1 MVGGWVGYTTFLKYQ
16 WFNLLEFGDIGIQI
30 CQLFIWTQKP
40 RELTVKILA
49 LQERADTEWKF
60 ARSKLWISYFEDGG
74 TVPPPF
80 NIIPTPKTVYYLAKW
95 VYIQFCGGST
105 KMKKEH
111 LKTVRARNLFRN
123 RYKISHST
131 NNIYLSVYVVL
142 WVNLHEFVY
151 CQDTF
156 CFLTYV
162 FCSKHLQ
169 WNCKFCKIAFC
180 SNI

>member
-1 MVGGWVGYTTFLKYQ
+1 MAFKYVNFL
-16 WFNLLEFGDIGIQI
+16 FE
-30 CQLFIWTQKP
+30 P
-40 RELTVKILA
+40 RNPETVKILA

-111 LKTVRARNLFRN
+111 LKTVRVRNLFRIIDIKY
-123 RYKISHST
+123 RIQQITST
-131 NNIYLSVYVVL
+131 
-142 WVNLHEFVY
+142 
-151 CQDTF
+151 CP
-156 CFLTYV
+156 CM
-162 FCSKHLQ
+162 
-169 WNCKFCKIAFC
+169 
-180 SNI
+180 